1 MSEKKRKTERSRD
14 TWTDIELRLL
24 NDVITRDELLRR
36 IWTAY
41 QGGDLGAL
49 LAALDDVRA
58 VLGPKLEDEECTVA
72 ASVAAQTIQTRD

>member
-41 QGGDLGAL
+41 QGGQLDDLIK
-49 LAALDDVRA
+49 ALDDVKV
-58 VLGPKLEDEECTVA
+58 VLGPKLDKENEQLEKIT
-72 ASVAAQTIQTRD
+72 